1 MTAPPPEALKLRH
14 LVLGYRLSRCIAVAA
29 ELGIADLLA
38 DGPRPIGEI
47 AAAVSADPAALYRV
61 MRLLASEGIFSE
73 VRPRCFALTS
83 LAEPLRADHP
93 SSLRERTLFYMAP
106 PCWGSTASLG
116 EAVRS
121 ARPAFEHAFGTDL
134 FSYLAARPDEAE
146 VFHRAMVE
154 QTAEIGPELIR
165 AYPFPDSGTLVDVG
179 GGLGAL
185 IEAVVRQHPG
195 ISGVLFDQPH
205 VIAAARDR
213 LASVGLGNVTTVAGD
228 FFDAVPPG
236 AELYALKFILH
247 DWDDERCSAI
257 LKVCRKA
264 MTPHSRLLIIEIIV
278 PSGNEPH
285 YGKYLDVS
293 MLVLTPGGRERT
305 EEEYAALLSG
315 AGLRLDRHFPTGT
328 DFAVLEASPD

>member
-1 MTAPPPEALKLRH
+1 
-14 LVLGYRLSRCIAVAA
+14 VLGYRLSRCIAGAA

-38 DGPRPIGEI
+38 DGPRPVDEI
-47 AAAVSADPAALYRV
+47 AAAVSADAAALYRV

-73 VRPRCFALTS
+73 VRPRCFALTP

-93 SSLRERTLFYMAP
+93 SSLGERTLFYMAP
-106 PCWGSTASLG
+106 PCWGTTASLG
-116 EAVRS
+116 EAARS
-121 ARPAFEHAFGTDL
+121 GRPAFEHAFGTDL
-134 FSYLAARPDEAE
+134 FGYLTAHPDEAE

-154 QTAEIGPELIR
+154 QTAEIGPELIW

-185 IEAVVRQHPG
+185 VEAVVRQHPS

-205 VIAAARDR
+205 VIAATRDR
-213 LASVGLGNVTTVAGD
+213 LASVGLGDVTTVAGD

-257 LKVCRKA
+257 LKVCRKVI
-264 MTPHSRLLIIEIIV
+264 TPHSRVLIIEIIV

-305 EEEYAALLSG
+305 EEEYAALLDGSN
-315 AGLRLDRHFPTGT
+315 LRLTRRFPTET
-328 DFAVLEASPD
+328 DLTVLEAVPV